1 MRAFTFTELGQEEF
15 DAFSASHPQG
25 NFQQTHLMGD
35 VRLKSGLDVSYLGVR
50 ENGTLVA
57 ATALIVHRGRLSS
70 FAEIH
75 DGPLCDFHDAELTRF
90 FFDNIKRT
98 AKAAGAAQLSITP
111 EAPYQIRDSFGKAL
125 PTESDAPWPD
135 GVPKGMPA
143 APDTA
148 SFEAI
153 TSYGFVHE
161 GFDTTYN
168 AIPRWRYVKDL
179 TGISNEQELLA
190 TYTKN
195 TRRDIRIAQDSF
207 VRVEQIGRDQLGDY
221 HTLCELSS
229 EKQGFD
235 NRPIEYFQLLFDT
248 LGDAAEFK
256 VAYIDMPAYLA
267 SWEAKR
273 DALAADIERL
283 EATIS
288 GSDDEQ
294 GQFRSHRKAQRQLN
308 DAREKYQSSLK
319 RVESAQ
325 AAIEAQGERIP
336 AAAALF
342 VWHPR
347 ECVYLFS
354 GSDQR
359 HAPFCAAT
367 AIQHHMLC
375 ECVERGITR
384 YNFYGINGIFDD
396 PADSGRGLLEFKQG
410 FNGYVEEMMG
420 SFTLPVK
427 PAAYALKQLAH
438 KVLKR

>member
-1 MRAFTFTELGQEEF
+1 MRAFTFTELPEAEF
-15 DAFSASHPQG
+15 DAFSATHPQG
-25 NFQQTHLMGD
+25 NFQQTHLMGN
-35 VRLKSGLDVSYLGVR
+35 VRAKSGIQVTYLGVR
-50 ENGTLVA
+50 EEGSLVA
-57 ATALIVHRGRLSS
+57 ATALMVHRARLSS

-75 DGPLCDFHDAELTRF
+75 DGPLCDFHDTELTSYL
-90 FFDNIKRT
+90 FDNIKRV

-111 EAPYQIRDSFGKAL
+111 EVVYQVRDSFGKTL
-125 PTESDAPWPD
+125 PADDSTPWPE
-135 GVPKGMPA
+135 GVPAGMPA
-143 APDTA
+143 TPDTA
-148 SFEAI
+148 SFEALVGC
-153 TSYGFVHE
+153 GFMHE
-161 GFDTTYN
+161 GFDQAYN

-179 TGISNEQELLA
+179 TGIGSEQELLT

-207 VRVEQIGRDQLGDY
+207 VHVEQIGRDQLADY
-221 HTLCELSS
+221 HMLCELSS

-235 NRPIEYFQLLFDT
+235 NRPLSYFQLLFDT

-267 SWEAKR
+267 AWEAKR

-283 EATIS
+283 EATIA
-288 GSDDEQ
+288 GAGEEQ

-308 DAREKYQSSLK
+308 DAREKHQSSLK
-319 RVESAQ
+319 RVESAK
-325 AAIEAQGERIP
+325 AAIESQGERIP

-367 AIQHHMLC
+367 AIQHEMLC
-375 ECVERGITR
+375 ECLERGITR
-384 YNFYGINGIFDD
+384 YNFYGINGVFDD
-396 PADSGRGLLEFKQG
+396 PADPGRGLLEFKQG

-427 PAAYALKQLAH
+427 PATYALKQLAH
-438 KVLKR
+438 KVLRR